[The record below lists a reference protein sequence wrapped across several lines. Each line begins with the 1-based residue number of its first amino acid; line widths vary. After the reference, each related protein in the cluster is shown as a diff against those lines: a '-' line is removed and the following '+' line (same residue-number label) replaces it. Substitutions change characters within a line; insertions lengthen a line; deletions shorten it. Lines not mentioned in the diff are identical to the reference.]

1 MRLSVIQSNYIPW
14 IGYFELFRLSEI
26 TVILDS
32 VQYTKNDWRNRNRIS
47 TPHGVQWLTIPVQT
61 AGRQSQ
67 RINEVQI
74 MEERWSTKH
83 LKTIVQAL
91 GKQPFFSD
99 LSDELEQTYRA
110 ASELHGL
117 HDVNMLFLRLFL
129 GKLGLTTKLIDD
141 RELLPVGESATSRL
155 VDLCKKVGAT
165 HYLSGPSA
173 LNYLEVDR
181 FTDSRVTL
189 EILDYEQLL
198 SKGESLGIDPRL
210 SIVDTFSRL
219 GPSIHDLFLGQA
231 QPIK

>member
-14 IGYFELFRLSEI
+14 IGYFELFRMSEI

-32 VQYTKNDWRNRNRIS
+32 VQFTKNDWRNRNRIG
-47 TPHGVQWLTIPVQT
+47 TPQGVQWLTIPVRT

-74 MEERWSTKH
+74 MDGRWSTKH
-83 LKTIVQAL
+83 LKTIRQSI
-91 GKQPFFSD
+91 GKQPYFSD
-99 LSDELEQTYRA
+99 LSEELDQTFRV

-117 HDVNMLFLRLFL
+117 HDVNMLFLQMFL
-129 GKLGLTTKLIDD
+129 GKLGLATKLIDD
-141 RELLPVGESATSRL
+141 RALVPEGKSATARL

-181 FTDSRVTL
+181 FTDSHIKL
-189 EILDYEQLL
+189 EILDYGQVL
-198 SKGESLGIDPRL
+198 SKGKTLGIDPRL
-210 SIVDTFSRL
+210 SIVDTYSRL
-219 GPSIHDLFLGQA
+219 GPTIRELFLSQT
-231 QPIK
+231 QSIT